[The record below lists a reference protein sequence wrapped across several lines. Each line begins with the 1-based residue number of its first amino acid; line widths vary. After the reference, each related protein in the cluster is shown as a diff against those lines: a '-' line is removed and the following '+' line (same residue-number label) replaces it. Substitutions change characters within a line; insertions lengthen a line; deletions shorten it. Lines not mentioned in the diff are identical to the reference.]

1 LHFGLGSAAKVDKIV
16 VHWPSGR
23 LQTVE
28 NLGVDRVL
36 NIEEP
41 Q

>member
-1 LHFGLGSAAKVDKIV
+1 V

-28 NLGVDRVL
+28 NLGADRVL
-36 NIEEP
+36 TLEEP